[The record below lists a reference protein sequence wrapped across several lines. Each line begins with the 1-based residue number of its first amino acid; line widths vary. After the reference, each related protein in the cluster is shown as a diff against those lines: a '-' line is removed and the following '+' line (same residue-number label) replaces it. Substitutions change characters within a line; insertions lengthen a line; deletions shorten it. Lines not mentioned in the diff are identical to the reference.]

1 MILVSPKGHR
11 MHYALR
17 FGFKASNNKVEY
29 EALIVRLN
37 LTKEMKVE
45 SLEIYS
51 DSLLVV
57 NQIRDKY
64 QVRGEK
70 MAAYL

>member
-1 MILVSPKGHR
+1 

-29 EALIVRLN
+29 KALIVRLN

-51 DSLLVV
+51 DSRLVV
-57 NQIRDKY
+57 YQIRDKY